1 MTPEE
6 KVKLSA
12 PLLRELV
19 RALHGAQVTWPAPRS
34 TESLHKLRCYEEALE
49 AAKLVTGE
57 V

>member
-49 AAKLVTGE
+49 AAKLVTG
-57 V
+57 